1 MPETSRGIGADV
13 AFQALARELAYCSL
27 QKSFYAEIGDSSKT
41 QAKHSVRSNLVAIDT
56 DPKSEMCDRVWGWL
70 VRMVT
75 QR

>member
-1 MPETSRGIGADV
+1 MPETSRGVGADV
-13 AFQALARELAYCSL
+13 AFPALARELAYCSL

-41 QAKHSVRSNLVAIDT
+41 QAKHSVRSNLVAIDAIQN
-56 DPKSEMCDRVWGWL
+56 PMCDRVWGWL